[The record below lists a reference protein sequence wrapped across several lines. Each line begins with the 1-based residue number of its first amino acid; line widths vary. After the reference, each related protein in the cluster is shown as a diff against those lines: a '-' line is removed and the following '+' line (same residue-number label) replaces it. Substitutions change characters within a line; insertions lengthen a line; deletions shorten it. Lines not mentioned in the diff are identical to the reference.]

1 MDDHQEARKSYGSD
15 RAQLVYGLRP
25 DGTLAHISE
34 VQRGIACGC
43 NCPACGGRL
52 VARKGDENVPHFGH
66 DDGEACG
73 GGPETVLHLLAKEVF
88 QTNPTMLL
96 PERLGL
102 AKGNVVMKPGQQV
115 TTQFLRTEFT
125 DPKTIIPDLY
135 VRALG
140 YDLFVEV
147 AVTHAS
153 DEGKIQRL
161 REHGVMA
168 VEIDLSKLPRDSI
181 REQITDAVL
190 QSAPRC
196 WLYHPDIDR
205 ALAKSRADEE
215 KWQAAQEKRF
225 ADFQARH
232 ENRVGELARAY
243 VDASRQLAG
252 KKIVVPR
259 DAELQA
265 VGLAPHVGIKVAG
278 YACFTVPPAVWQAVI
293 LTEVFHDKCL
303 GDEIPKAVP
312 ITKHLEKRNLI
323 RPLFRR
329 VSREVADDTALAEPR
344 FAPAWKAIDSYLQHL
359 LGKEVLAHQGYGVML
374 EKHLADKWTARTLA
388 LKQRTAAMH
397 AAVQKVDWILAELPD
412 RERGNMTGESWLDS
426 VHTESGMTYRAAI
439 RSDIEAPKI
448 TSEIDAVFAMLRG
461 NGRLPY
467 ATAGLPVE
475 GAIERRKAQIAKQAR
490 DLREKQIQEAN
501 RLRQSRRDR
510 LCVDAETELTGPDL
524 GAFLNTK
531 RDELNAMTPLEAAED
546 SEPGLTKARDQLS
559 ALVRQRR
566 EQAEADAERK
576 LYQEKIIADAKQAL
590 SAKDVETFLNG
601 RDDDLGRTTP
611 LLYVRDDPTYRKAQG
626 KLAEW
631 QRGFGGPF

>member
-1 MDDHQEARKSYGSD
+1 MNDHQEARKSYGSD

-66 DDGEACG
+66 GDGEACG
-73 GGPETVLHLLAKEVF
+73 SGPETVLHLLAKEVF
-88 QTNPTMLL
+88 RTNPPLLL
-96 PERLGL
+96 PKRLGL
-102 AKGNVVMKPGQQV
+102 DKGNVVMKPGQQV

-125 DPKTIIPDLY
+125 DPKKIIPDLY
-135 VRALG
+135 VQALD

-153 DEGKIQRL
+153 DETKIQRL
-161 REHGVMA
+161 REHGIMA
-168 VEIDLSKLPRDSI
+168 VEIDLSKLPRDST
-181 REQITDAVL
+181 REQIADAVL
-190 QSAPRC
+190 QSALRC

-215 KWQAAQEKRF
+215 KWQAAQAKRF
-225 ADFQARH
+225 ADYQARH
-232 ENRVGELARAY
+232 EKRVNETTRAY
-243 VDASRQLAG
+243 VDGLKQLAG

-265 VGLAPHVGIKVAG
+265 IGLAEQVGIEVAG
-278 YACFTVPPAVWQAVI
+278 YACFTVPPAVWQATI
-293 LTEVFHDKCL
+293 LGEVFHDKCL
-303 GDEIPKAVP
+303 GSGVAKAVP
-312 ITKHLEKRNLI
+312 IAKHLEKSGLI
-323 RPLFRR
+323 RPQFQR
-329 VSREVADDTALAEPR
+329 VTTEVANSAAVAEPR
-344 FAPAWKAIDSYLQHL
+344 FAPAWKAIDNYLQHL
-359 LGKEVLAHQGYGVML
+359 LGKGVLVQQGYGVTL
-374 EKHLADKWTARTLA
+374 ERALADKWTARTLA
-388 LKQRTAAMH
+388 KNRRTAVMH
-397 AAVQKVDWILAELPD
+397 AAVQAVDWILAELPD
-412 RERGNMTGESWLDS
+412 EERGDMTCESWLDS
-426 VHTESGMTYRAAI
+426 IHAESGMTYRAAI
-439 RSDIEAPKI
+439 ESDTEAPKI
-448 TSEIDAVFAMLRG
+448 AADIDAVVAMFG
-461 NGRLPY
+461 KSGAIPY
-467 ATAGLPVE
+467 ATLGLPIR
-475 GAIERRKAQIAKQAR
+475 GAIERCKTQRAKQAEL
-490 DLREKQIQEAN
+490 LRQKQVQKAN

-531 RDELNAMTPLEAAED
+531 RDDLNGMTPLEAAED
-546 SEPGLTKARDQLS
+546 SESGLTKARDQLS

-566 EQAEADAERK
+566 EQVEADAERK
-576 LYQEKIIADAKQAL
+576 LYQEKIIADAKQSL

-611 LLYVRDDPTYRKAQG
+611 LLYVRDDATYRKAQG